1 MGGIDHQ
8 SVDACFYESVGTF
21 DGVGG
26 DAHSGSHAETAF
38 VILAGV
44 RASLHLD
51 DVLVGDQTEQ
61 MVVFINDRKLLD
73 LVLLQD
79 VGSFFK
85 RDLSGGDQVLA
96 RHHLADG
103 TVQTALETEVTVGD
117 DTLQAIVAVNH
128 RDTTNMVLAHQVECV
143 PNGSID
149 MDGDRVGNH
158 AVFSTFH
165 LTNFGS
171 LLANGHVLMKHAN
184 ATLLGNG
191 NSHA

>member
-8 SVDACFYESVGTF
+8 SVDASVGTF

-26 DAHSGSHAETAF
+26 DTHCGSHTETAF
-38 VILAGV
+38 VILASV

-51 DVLVGDQTEQ
+51 DVLVSDQTEQ
-61 MVVFINDRKLLD
+61 MVVLINDWELLD

-79 VGSFFK
+79 VGSFFE
-85 RDLSGGDQVLA
+85 RDLSGSDQVLA
-96 RHHLADG
+96 RHHLADR
-103 TVQTALETEVTVGD
+103 TIQTALKTEVTVGD
-117 DTLQAIVAVNH
+117 DALQAIVAVNH
-128 RDTTNMVLAHQVECV
+128 RNAADVVLAHQVECV

-158 AVFSTFH
+158 AVFGTFH